1 MEKTILVVEDDKNIG
16 KILKLQLEHAG
27 YQVEVE
33 TDGLSADEKLR
44 EKAFDLVLLDIMLP
58 QVNGLEL
65 CRRIKER
72 FSVPVI
78 MLTAKDSVSDKVIGL
93 DFGADDYMT
102 KPFEIEELL
111 ARIRARMRAREASD
125 AAKEKIVIGNLQ
137 IDISS
142 HRVERGGKTISLSK
156 TEFDLLAYLAVNRG
170 IVLKRSQILDSVW
183 GYGFFGGDNVL
194 DVYIKYVR
202 DKIDMDFDNK
212 LIEGLIRLAR
222 MDRDELQI
230 NAGPVGSGALI
241 GKMIEDSQNMRKGRT
256 IKTSKIEN
264 FKVIADKDLILE
276 CLRALFENAVN
287 YTGEN
292 GTITFSAETK
302 KGYGCIS
309 VEDDGM
315 GISEND
321 LGKIF
326 ERFSRTESSRKT
338 NPSGSGLGL
347 SLVKSIVEAQGG
359 KIAVESRQGKGS
371 VFTLQLPLEK

>member
-1 MEKTILVVEDDKNIG
+1 MEKKILVVEDDKNIG
-16 KILKLQLEHAG
+16 RILKLQLEHAG
-27 YQVEVE
+27 YKVEVE

-72 FSVPVI
+72 SSVPVI

-111 ARIRARMRAREASD
+111 ARIRARMRAGEASD
-125 AAKEKIVIGNLQ
+125 AAKEKIIIENLQ

-142 HRVERGGKTISLSK
+142 HTVERGGKAISLSK

-202 DKIDMDFDNK
+202 DKIDRDFDNK
-212 LIEGLIRLAR
+212 LIETVRGVGYVIR
-222 MDRDELQI
+222 
-230 NAGPVGSGALI
+230 
-241 GKMIEDSQNMRKGRT
+241 
-256 IKTSKIEN
+256 
-264 FKVIADKDLILE
+264 
-276 CLRALFENAVN
+276 
-287 YTGEN
+287 
-292 GTITFSAETK
+292 
-302 KGYGCIS
+302 
-309 VEDDGM
+309 
-315 GISEND
+315 
-321 LGKIF
+321 
-326 ERFSRTESSRKT
+326 
-338 NPSGSGLGL
+338 
-347 SLVKSIVEAQGG
+347 
-359 KIAVESRQGKGS
+359 
-371 VFTLQLPLEK
+371 

>member
-72 FSVPVI
+72 SSVPVI